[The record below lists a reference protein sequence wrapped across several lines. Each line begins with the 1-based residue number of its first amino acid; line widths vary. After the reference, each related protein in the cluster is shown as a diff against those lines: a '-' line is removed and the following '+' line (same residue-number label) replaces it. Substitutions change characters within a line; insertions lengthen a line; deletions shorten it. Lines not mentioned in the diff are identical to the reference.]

1 MMERFRRAADR
12 NGERP
17 LWLTIAIIIGILP
30 LLVVV
35 FADLGLESQGWF
47 ALGTL
52 LTLFILNFFPGRV
65 VTLVLVTLSIVVSS
79 RYIWWR
85 LTNTLEF
92 ETFIEAFLGTGLLL
106 AEVYAYTV
114 LFIGFL
120 QTAWPLDRR
129 PEPLP
134 DDPSQWPTV
143 DVYIP
148 TYNEPLSVVQITVL
162 GAMSLDYPP
171 DRFRVYILDDGNRDE
186 FRQFAAEVGCGYI
199 AREDNAHAKAGNLNN
214 ALRHTD
220 GELIAVFDA
229 DHVPTRA
236 FLQLTVG
243 WFLRDPKMSVVQT
256 PHHFYSPDPFER
268 NLATGYS
275 IPNEGQLFYG
285 LIQQGNDTWNATFF
299 CGSSAVIRRSA
310 LEDIGGFAVDTVT
323 EDAHTALVLHR
334 AGYSTAYI
342 RVPMVAGL
350 STERLALHIG
360 QRMRWARGMVQ
371 IFRVDN
377 PLLGRGLTL
386 AQRLCYLNAMMH
398 FFFALPR
405 FVFLTA
411 PLAYLLFQ
419 QNIITTSALAILAY
433 AGPHLVHAVVTNSRI
448 QSRFRH
454 SFWGEV
460 YESVLTFYLLKP
472 SLVTLINPR
481 RGSFNVTEKGGL
493 LPDSY
498 FDYRIMRPQLILI
511 AVLLFAVAIGILR
524 LVFEN
529 LSETDT
535 QVLALNMA
543 WAIFNLLLLGA
554 AVAVAREARQVRSNV
569 RIQLKLPAVLYLPDG
584 RTVLTESQDISMGG
598 AYFRVGRPEGIGADD
613 EVDVELP
620 VGSGSVIIP
629 ARVVSWEGEDLRVM
643 FELATLADQRNLVRV
658 IFGRADAWVEW
669 DKHAQDRPLRAA
681 GSIMRNIF
689 GLFSRRRVRSVQRSR
704 RQRGTPDGT
713 NPPASPGTSFIRR
726 RRRGS
731 ATAALV
737 IGLAGLAAMAGGAD
751 TAHAQQRTETSPPS
765 ELGGPLPPTARPTGQ
780 ATQGRPMT
788 PTTTA
793 PRPVPR
799 PAFDDGKTPEQR
811 AREQAQSPVALDG
824 SEGVPG
830 QNGVPGQP
838 APVPPTDQLTPR
850 GFALPPDRQQG
861 LLRPGEA
868 ATTATAA
875 QSQLVGEGL
884 PDVGGSRVH
893 VVTLEDLGA
902 QAPIRLESVF
912 DEESRPFSVRR
923 DEVVTEALVN
933 VNYAYSPAL
942 IPELSHLHVFINNE
956 LIGSMQLTKE
966 QSESSTITLAA
977 NPVLFQEDNTILF
990 RFVGHY
996 TLGCEDPLHSTLWS
1010 IVSNTSSIVMRKER
1024 LPLRND
1030 LSLLPLPFF
1039 DRKDATPLVLPFVLP
1054 SQPDTSVIQAA
1065 GSVAGWFGS
1074 LASYRGA
1081 SFPASFGEMPT
1092 GNAVVFATSSMRPS
1106 GLSLPQIE
1114 GPTLAV
1120 VPNPYNTDARLLL
1133 VLGRDDQELRY
1144 AAQTLALG
1152 SAALSG
1158 PTALVGPPELPERS
1172 PYDAPNWI
1180 PTDRPILLGE
1190 LVSPMDLQGSG
1201 LNPGILDVNFQT
1213 PPGIFAWRDAGIPL
1227 TVRYRYPSA
1236 QWIDWRNSRLD
1247 VLIND
1252 IYLKSLPLEQDT
1264 TLTRVREALSR
1275 DFVDNEGVVSIPP
1288 YLVFGRN
1295 QLQFYY
1301 NLKPYIPG
1309 YCEGQLPTDIKT
1321 AIDVDST
1328 IDFSN
1333 TLRYAP
1339 LPNLAFF
1346 VNSGFPFTR
1355 MADLSE
1361 TAVVLPNR
1369 VTEPVVS
1376 AYLGIMGMIG
1386 DATGYP
1392 PVRATVVTAADVE
1405 SVADKDLLVIGPFAD
1420 QPLIGDWAPDSPFRV
1435 EGGQLRVRQSG
1446 TIDRFYTLFDSEGV
1460 DDERNKA
1467 DQLLMTTGDDLSG
1480 LLSFESPLSED
1491 RTVVMVVASEPRG
1504 VLTVANAIRSRDL
1517 QPQVQGDLVILKGN
1531 KLSSFRVG
1539 SEYAREDLPFWTRV
1553 RWFFADKPLLLLVLL
1568 GIGILLIAFALFFL
1582 LRKLASLRIGRRRER
1597 TT

>member
-1 MMERFRRAADR
+1 MMERFRNAADR

-17 LWLTIAIIIGILP
+17 LWLTIAIVIGLLP

-35 FADLGLESQGWF
+35 FADLDLESQGWF
-47 ALGTL
+47 AIGTL
-52 LTLFILNFFPGRV
+52 TLLFVLNFFPGRV

-92 ETFIEAFLGTGLLL
+92 ESLSEAFLGTGLLL
-106 AEVYAYTV
+106 AEFYAYTV

-120 QTAWPLDRR
+120 QTVWPLDRR

-134 DDPSQWPTV
+134 DDPSLWPTV
-143 DVYIP
+143 DVFIP

-162 GAMSLDYPP
+162 GALSLDYPP
-171 DRFRVYILDDGNRDE
+171 DRFRVYILDDGNREE
-186 FRQFAAEVGCGYI
+186 FRQFAEEVGAGYI
-199 AREDNAHAKAGNLNN
+199 TREDNAHAKAGNLNN

-220 GELIAVFDA
+220 GELIAIFDA
-229 DHVPTRA
+229 DHVPTRP

-285 LIQQGNDTWNATFF
+285 LVQQGNDTWNAAFF

-334 AGYSTAYI
+334 AGYTSAYI

-350 STERLALHIG
+350 STERLALHMG

-448 QSRFRH
+448 QSRYRH

-498 FDYRIMRPQLILI
+498 FDHRIMRPQLILI
-511 AVLLFAVAIGILR
+511 AVLLFAVGIGILR

-554 AVAVAREARQVRSNV
+554 AVAAAREARQVRSNV
-569 RIQLKLPAVLYLPDG
+569 RIRLKLPAVLYLPDG
-584 RTVLTESQDISMGG
+584 RTVLTETQDISMGG
-598 AYFRVGRPEGIGADD
+598 AYFRVDRAEDVGTDD
-613 EVDVELP
+613 EIDIELP

-629 ARVVSWEGEDLRVM
+629 ARVVTWEGEDLRVM
-643 FELATLADQRNLVRV
+643 FELATLEDQRNLVRV
-658 IFGRADAWVEW
+658 VFGRADAWLDW
-669 DKHAQDRPLRAA
+669 DQHAQDRPLRAA
-681 GSIMRNIF
+681 GSILRNIF
-689 GLFSRRRVRSVQRSR
+689 GLFTRRRVRSVQRSR
-704 RQRGTPDGT
+704 RQGVASDGT
-713 NPPASPGTSFIRR
+713 NPPNSSGPSFMRR
-726 RRRGS
+726 RRRGA
-731 ATAALV
+731 ATATLL
-737 IGLAGLAAMAGGAD
+737 IGLAGWWAGGD
-751 TAHAQQRTETSPPS
+751 TALAQQRSDTQPPPA
-765 ELGGPLPPTARPTGQ
+765 LGGPLPPSARPTGQ
-780 ATQGRPMT
+780 GALQDRPMT

-838 APVPPTDQLTPR
+838 APVPPTDRLTPR
-850 GFALPPDRQQG
+850 GFALPPEERPG
-861 LLRPGEA
+861 MLRPGEA

-875 QSQLVGEGL
+875 REELVGEGM
-884 PDVGGSRVH
+884 PEIPGTRVDVI
-893 VVTLEDLGA
+893 TLKDLGV
-902 QAPIRLESVF
+902 QSPMRLESVF

-923 DEVVTEALVN
+923 DEVVTEARVN

-942 IPELSHLHVFINNE
+942 IPELSHLHVFINEE

-966 QSESSTITLAA
+966 ESESSTITLAA
-977 NPVLFQEDNTILF
+977 NPVLFKEDNTILF

-996 TLGCEDPLHSTLWS
+996 TLGCEDPMHSTLWAT
-1010 IVSNTSSIVMRKER
+1010 VSPTSSLVMRKER

-1039 DRKDATPLVLPFVLP
+1039 DRKDANPLTLPFVLP
-1054 SQPDTSVIQAA
+1054 NSPDTSILQAA
-1065 GSVAGWFGS
+1065 GTVAGWFGS

-1081 SFPASFGEMPT
+1081 SFPVSFGEVPT
-1092 GNAVVFATSSMRPS
+1092 GNAVVLATSGMRPS

-1133 VLGRDDQELRY
+1133 VLGRDEEELRH
-1144 AAQTLALG
+1144 AAQTVALG
-1152 SAALSG
+1152 SSTLSG
-1158 PTALVGPPELPERS
+1158 PTALVGPPQLPERV
-1172 PYDAPNWI
+1172 PYDAPNWV
-1180 PTDRPILLGE
+1180 PTDRAIRLGE
-1190 LVSPMDLQGSG
+1190 LVSPADLQGSG
-1201 LNPGILDVNFQT
+1201 LNPGILDVNFQA

-1236 QWIDWRNSRLD
+1236 QWVDWRNSRLD

-1264 TLTRVREALSR
+1264 ALTRMREAMSR
-1275 DFVDNEGVVSIPP
+1275 EFVENEGVVSIPP

-1309 YCEGQLPTDIKT
+1309 YCEGQLPTDIRT
-1321 AIDVDST
+1321 GIDVDST
-1328 IDFSN
+1328 LDFSN
-1333 TLRYAP
+1333 TFRYAP

-1346 VNSGFPFTR
+1346 VNSGYPFTR

-1369 VTEPVVS
+1369 MSEPVAS
-1376 AYLGIMGMIG
+1376 AYLGVMGMIG

-1392 PVRATVVTAADVE
+1392 PVRATVVTADQVD
-1405 SVADKDLLVIGPFAD
+1405 SVADKDLLVLGPFSD
-1420 QPLIGDWAPDSPFRV
+1420 QPLVGDWAPNSPFRV
-1435 EGGQLRVRQSG
+1435 EGGQLRVRQASG
-1446 TIDRFYTLFDSEGV
+1446 IDRLYTLFDSEGAE
-1460 DDERNKA
+1460 DERNKA
-1467 DQLLMTTGDDLSG
+1467 DQLLMTTGDDLTG
-1480 LLSFESPLSED
+1480 LVSFESPLAAD
-1491 RTVVMVVASEPRG
+1491 RTVVMLLASEPRG
-1504 VLTVANAIRSRDL
+1504 VLRLSNAIRSRDL
-1517 QPQVQGDLVILKGN
+1517 QPRVQGDLVVLKGN
-1531 KLSSFRVG
+1531 QLSSFRVG
-1539 SEYAREDLPFWTRV
+1539 AEYAREDLPFWTRV

-1568 GIGILLIAFALFFL
+1568 GIGVLAIALALFFL
-1582 LRKLASLRIGRRRER
+1582 LRKLASLRIGSRRER
-1597 TT
+1597 TS